1 MKIFQS
7 QSSFELVVGLT
18 EAEAL
23 LYREVFNHQMCVA
36 IPELDDKK
44 FVVKEISPH
53 DGEGA
58 PENSWHL
65 VIKQEAAEMTMP
77 STTFRAVEDWSQEDT
92 TDDSYP
98 QQ

>member
-7 QSSFELVVGLT
+7 QSSFELVVVLT

-23 LYREVFNHQMCVA
+23 LYREVFRNQMPVA

-44 FVVKEISPH
+44 FVIKEISPYE
-53 DGEGA
+53 GESA

-65 VIKQEAAEMTMP
+65 VIKQEAAEQTTYP
-77 STTFRAVEDWSQEDT
+77 TTFGTSDDRPVEET
-92 TDDSYP
+92 AGNTRH
-98 QQ
+98 

>member
-7 QSSFELVVGLT
+7 QSSFELVVVLT

-23 LYREVFNHQMCVA
+23 LYREVFRNQMGVA
-36 IPELDDKK
+36 IPELENKK
-44 FVVKEISPH
+44 FVIKEISPY

-65 VIKQEAAEMTMP
+65 VVKQEAPEQTRYP
-77 STTFRAVEDWSQEDT
+77 TTSGT
-92 TDDSYP
+92 SDDQSLEETAGNTHH
-98 QQ
+98 

>member
-23 LYREVFNHQMCVA
+23 LYREVFHHQMCAA

-44 FVVKEISPH
+44 FVIKEISPY
-53 DGEGA
+53 DGESA
-58 PENSWHL
+58 LENSWHL
-65 VIKQEAAEMTMP
+65 VIEQAATERIIDP
-77 STTFRAVEDWSQEDT
+77 TTPNA
-92 TDDSYP
+92 TDDASPAGNGANYDF
-98 QQ
+98 